1 MKNKKGISLIVLI
14 ITIIVVIILAATVIF
29 TITKNNPVNSAKE
42 AAFKQDVRN
51 FQEELNMYIS
61 NEYTTLHGMRDSKIN
76 TENIPAT
83 FDEMKSYIASYN
95 EKYDKKLGIEDDKIV
110 YFPKEVTEKEKK
122 WLEDLGIKPYGNDI
136 KEADDGI
143 FKWDEND
150 DTKIIGYNEKEFNE
164 YLSTNKGVLKIPEKC
179 KSIGQGAFSYCDNI
193 KSVIVPDS
201 VTSIEGSAFQRCY
214 NLESIKLPDTL
225 SDRIHT
231 WTFYMCTSL
240 KSITIPSGIDV
251 IDENAFCGCS
261 SLTNVI
267 MPNTLK
273 YIYFNAFSSCVSL
286 TEIDLPDSVTYLGWG
301 SFSNC
306 ENLEKVN
313 LGKNLT
319 TIGYQTFINCK
330 KLQNIQIPSSVT
342 SIGQDAFKNTKWYN
356 SKDGLIYIND
366 ILYRYKD
373 DNSSDTTID
382 IKEGTKSVST
392 CAFASCT
399 KIVNVTIPY
408 GIERISECMFL
419 WCDNLKNVS
428 IPDSVKKIDEFAFQG
443 CKSMTE
449 ITLPNSVTSIEN
461 GIFYDCSKLTSITF
475 KGTKEEWNG
484 ISKSNNWN
492 VGSSV
497 QKVICTD
504 GEIEI

>member
-76 TENIPAT
+76 TTNIPAT
-83 FDEMKSYIASYN
+83 FDEMKNYIASYN

-136 KEADDGI
+136 KEADEGI

-164 YLSTNKGVLKIPEKC
+164 YLSTNKGVLKIPERC
-179 KSIGQGAFSYCDNI
+179 KIIGDNSFSNCDNI

-201 VTSIEGSAFQRCY
+201 VTSIEGSVFQRCY

-231 WTFYMCTSL
+231 WTFYMCTNL
-240 KSITIPSGIDV
+240 KSITIPNGIEV
-251 IDENAFCGCS
+251 IDKEAFYGCS

-273 YIYFNAFSSCVSL
+273 SIYFQAFSSCVSL
-286 TEIDLPDSVTYLGWG
+286 TEINLSDSVTSLGWG

-319 TIGYQTFINCK
+319 TIGYKTFINCE

-342 SIGQDAFKNTKWYN
+342 SISQDAFENTKWYN
-356 SKDGLIYIND
+356 SKEGLIYIND

-373 DNSSDTTID
+373 DNLSDTIIE

-392 CAFASCT
+392 CAFTSCK

-408 GIERISECMFL
+408 GIERISEKMFL

-428 IPDSVKKIDEFAFQG
+428 IPDSVKKIDEYAFQG

-449 ITLPNSVTSIEN
+449 ITLPNSVTRIEN

-492 VGSSV
+492 TGSSV

>member
-61 NEYTTLHGMRDSKIN
+61 NEYTTLQGMRDSKIN
-76 TENIPAT
+76 TTNIPAT

-95 EKYDKKLGIEDDKIV
+95 EKYDKKLGVEDDKIV

-136 KEADDGI
+136 KEADEGI
-143 FKWDEND
+143 FVWDEND

-179 KSIGQGAFSYCDNI
+179 KSIGNNAFAYCDNI
-193 KSVIVPDS
+193 KSV
-201 VTSIEGSAFQRCY
+201 
-214 NLESIKLPDTL
+214 KLPDTL

-231 WTFYMCTSL
+231 YTFYMCTNL
-240 KSITIPSGIDV
+240 KSITIPNGIEV

-267 MPNTLK
+267 IPNTVES
-273 YIYFNAFSSCVSL
+273 IRFSAFSSCVSL
-286 TEIDLPDSVTYLGWG
+286 TEIDLPDSVMSLHWG
-301 SFSNC
+301 AFSNC

-319 TIGYQTFINCK
+319 TIGYEAFINCK

-342 SIGQDAFKNTKWYN
+342 SIGQYAFKDTKWYN
-356 SKDGLIYIND
+356 SKDGLIYVND
-366 ILYRYKD
+366 ILYRYRD
-373 DNSSDTTID
+373 DNLSDTTID

-392 CAFASCT
+392 CAFASCR

-408 GIERISECMFL
+408 GIERISEKMFL

-428 IPDSVKKIDEFAFQG
+428 IPDSVKRIDEYAFQG
-443 CKSMTE
+443 CESMTE
-449 ITLPNSVTSIEN
+449 ITLPNSITSIEN
-461 GIFYDCSKLTSITF
+461 SIFYDCSKLTSVTF
-475 KGTKEEWNG
+475 KGTKEEWNS
-484 ISKSNNWN
+484 ISKYNWN

>member
-29 TITKNNPVNSAKE
+29 TITKNNPVNGAKE

-150 DTKIIGYNEKEFNE
+150 DTKIIGRNNEAFNE

-214 NLESIKLPDTL
+214 NLENIKLPDTL

-366 ILYRYKD
+366 ILYRYRD
-373 DNSSDTTID
+373 DNLSDTTID

-392 CAFASCT
+392 CAFASCN

-408 GIERISECMFL
+408 GIERISERMFL

-449 ITLPNSVTSIEN
+449 ITLPNSVTRIED
-461 GIFYDCSKLTSITF
+461 GIFYDCSKFTSITF

>member
-61 NEYTTLHGMRDSKIN
+61 NEYTTLQGMRDRKIN
-76 TENIPAT
+76 TQNIPAT
-83 FDEMKSYIASYN
+83 FDEMKNYIASYN

-136 KEADDGI
+136 KEADEGI
-143 FKWDEND
+143 FVWDEND
-150 DTKIIGYNEKEFNE
+150 DTKIIGRNNEAFNE
-164 YLSTNKGVLKIPEKC
+164 YLSSNKGVLKIPEKC
-179 KSIGQGAFSYCDNI
+179 KSIGNNAFACCDNI

-201 VTSIEGSAFQRCY
+201 VKSIGESVFERCY

-231 WTFYMCTSL
+231 YTFYMCTSL
-240 KSITIPSGIDV
+240 KSITIPNGIEV
-251 IDENAFCGCS
+251 IDENAFNGCS

-267 MPNTLK
+267 IPNTVENIRFK
-273 YIYFNAFSSCVSL
+273 AFSSCDSL
-286 TEIDLPDSVTYLGWG
+286 TEINLPDSVTSINWQAFGR
-301 SFSNC
+301 C
-306 ENLEKVN
+306 KNLRKVN

-319 TIGYQTFINCK
+319 TIGSSAFENCET
-330 KLQNIQIPSSVT
+330 LEDIQIPSSVT
-342 SIGQDAFKNTKWYN
+342 SIGQDAFNNTKWYN

-366 ILYRYKD
+366 ILYRYRD
-373 DNSSDTTID
+373 DNLSDTTID

-392 CAFASCT
+392 GAFASCR

-408 GIERISECMFL
+408 GIERISERMFL

-428 IPDSVKKIDEFAFQG
+428 IPDSVKKIDEYAFQG

-449 ITLPNSVTSIEN
+449 ITLPNSVTRIED
-461 GIFYDCSKLTSITF
+461 GIFYNCSKLTSITF

-492 VGSSV
+492 LGSSV

>member
-61 NEYTTLHGMRDSKIN
+61 NEYTTLQGMRDSKIN
-76 TENIPAT
+76 TTNIPAT

-136 KEADDGI
+136 KEADEGI

-150 DTKIIGYNEKEFNE
+150 DTKIIGRNNEAFNE
-164 YLSTNKGVLKIPEKC
+164 YLSANKGVLKIPEKC
-179 KSIGQGAFSYCDNI
+179 KIIGEYSFSNCDNI

-201 VTSIEGSAFQRCY
+201 VTSIEGSVFKECP

-225 SDRIHT
+225 SDRIHKK
-231 WTFYMCTSL
+231 TFYMCTSL
-240 KSITIPSGIDV
+240 KSITIPNGIEV
-251 IDENAFCGCS
+251 IDEEAFNGCS
-261 SLTNVI
+261 SLTNVV
-267 MPNTLK
+267 MPNTLTH
-273 YIYFNAFSSCVSL
+273 IYFHAFSSCVSL
-286 TEIDLPDSVTYLGWG
+286 TEINLSDSVTSLGWG

-319 TIGYQTFINCK
+319 TIGYETFINCE

-342 SIGQDAFKNTKWYN
+342 SISQDAFKNTKWYN
-356 SKDGLIYIND
+356 SKDGLIYVND
-366 ILYRYKD
+366 ILYRYRD
-373 DNSSDTTID
+373 DNLSDTTID

-392 CAFASCT
+392 CAFASCK

-408 GIERISECMFL
+408 GIERISEKMFL

-428 IPDSVKKIDEFAFQG
+428 IPDSVKKIDEYAFQG

-461 GIFYDCSKLTSITF
+461 SIFYDCSKLTSVTF
-475 KGTKEEWNG
+475 KGTKEEWNS
-484 ISKSNNWN
+484 ISKYNWN
-492 VGSSV
+492 AGSSV

>member
-61 NEYTTLHGMRDSKIN
+61 NEYTTLQGMRDRKIN
-76 TENIPAT
+76 TQNIPAT
-83 FDEMKSYIASYN
+83 FDEMKNYIASYN

-136 KEADDGI
+136 KEADEGI
-143 FKWDEND
+143 FVWNEND
-150 DTKIIGYNEKEFNE
+150 DTKIIGYNENEFNE
-164 YLSTNKGVLKIPEKC
+164 YITKNNGILKIPEKC
-179 KSIGQGAFSYCDNI
+179 KTLGYDCFISCDNI
-193 KSVIVPDS
+193 ISVIIPNS
-201 VTSIEGSAFQRCY
+201 VTSIEKGVFSNCTKMESVKLPDNLGDRINKCVFFNCTS
-214 NLESIKLPDTL
+214 LESIQ
-225 SDRIHT
+225 
-231 WTFYMCTSL
+231 
-240 KSITIPSGIDV
+240 IPNGVEV
-251 IDENAFCGCS
+251 IDEEAFDSCS

-267 MPNTLK
+267 IPNTVENIRFK
-273 YIYFNAFSSCVSL
+273 AFSSCDSL
-286 TEIDLPDSVTYLGWG
+286 TEINLPDSVTSINWQAFGR
-301 SFSNC
+301 C
-306 ENLEKVN
+306 KNLRKVN

-319 TIGYQTFINCK
+319 TIGSSAFENCET
-330 KLQNIQIPSSVT
+330 LEDIQIPSSVT
-342 SIGQDAFKNTKWYN
+342 SIGQDAFNNTKWYN

-366 ILYRYKD
+366 ILYRYRD
-373 DNSSDTTID
+373 DNLSDTTID

-392 CAFASCT
+392 CAFASCN

-408 GIERISECMFL
+408 GIERISERMFL

-428 IPDSVKKIDEFAFQG
+428 IPDSVKKIDEYAFQG

-449 ITLPNSVTSIEN
+449 ITLPNSVTRIED
-461 GIFYDCSKLTSITF
+461 GIFYNCSKLTSVTF
-475 KGTKEEWNG
+475 KGTKEEWNS
-484 ISKSNNWN
+484 ISKYNWN
-492 VGSSV
+492 AGSSV

>member
-76 TENIPAT
+76 TTNIPAT
-83 FDEMKSYIASYN
+83 FDEMKNYIASYN

-136 KEADDGI
+136 KEADEGI
-143 FKWDEND
+143 FVWDEND
-150 DTKIIGYNEKEFNE
+150 DTKIIGRNNEVFNE
-164 YLSTNKGVLKIPEKC
+164 YLSSNKGVLKIPEKC
-179 KSIGQGAFSYCDNI
+179 KSIGNNAFAYCDNI

-201 VTSIEGSAFQRCY
+201 VKSIGESVFQRCY

-225 SDRIHT
+225 SDRIHM
-231 WTFYMCTSL
+231 WTFYMCTNL
-240 KSITIPSGIDV
+240 KSITIPNGIEV

-267 MPNTLK
+267 IPNTVK
-273 YIYFNAFSSCVSL
+273 NIRFKAFSSCDSL
-286 TEIDLPDSVTYLGWG
+286 TEIDLPDSVMSLHWG
-301 SFSNC
+301 AFSNC
-306 ENLEKVN
+306 KNLEKAN

-319 TIGYQTFINCK
+319 TIGASTFENCE

-392 CAFASCT
+392 CAFAYCT

-408 GIERISECMFL
+408 GIKRISERMFL
-419 WCDNLKNVS
+419 WCDSLKNVS
-428 IPDSVKKIDEFAFQG
+428 IPDSVKRIDEYAFQG

-461 GIFYDCSKLTSITF
+461 GIFYDCSKLTSVTF
-475 KGTKEEWNG
+475 KGTKEEWNS
-484 ISKSNNWN
+484 ISKYNWN
-492 VGSSV
+492 AGSSV
-497 QKVICTD
+497 QKVICSD
-504 GEIEI
+504 DEIEI

>member
-1 MKNKKGISLIVLI
+1 M
-14 ITIIVVIILAATVIF
+14 IILAAIIII
-29 TITKNNPVNSAKE
+29 TITKNNPVSSAKE
-42 AAFKQDVRN
+42 AAFKSDIRN
-51 FQEELNMYIS
+51 FQDSLAMYVGKQLVTDDYGNREKITVIDNLDDMDKYIS
-61 NEYTTLHGMRDSKIN
+61 G
-76 TENIPAT
+76 
-83 FDEMKSYIASYN
+83 YN
-95 EKYDKKLGIEDDKIV
+95 KKKYSEKLGIEDDELV
-110 YFPKEVTEKEKK
+110 YFPDKVTKDEKK
-122 WLEDLGIKPYGNDI
+122 WLDDLGIKPYGNDI
-136 KEADDGI
+136 KEADEGI

-150 DTKIIGYNEKEFNE
+150 DTKIIGRNNEAFNE
-164 YLSTNKGVLKIPEKC
+164 YLSSNKGVLKIPEKC
-179 KSIGQGAFSYCDNI
+179 KSIGHNAFAYCDNI

-201 VTSIEGSAFQRCY
+201 VTSIERSTFESCY

-231 WTFYMCTSL
+231 YTFYMCTNL
-240 KSITIPSGIDV
+240 KSITIPNGIEV
-251 IDENAFCGCS
+251 IDENAFNGCS

-267 MPNTLK
+267 IPNTVES
-273 YIYFNAFSSCVSL
+273 IRFSAFSSCVSL
-286 TEIDLPDSVTYLGWG
+286 TEIDLPDSVMSLHWG
-301 SFSNC
+301 AFSNC

-319 TIGYQTFINCK
+319 TIGYETFINCK

-342 SIGQDAFKNTKWYN
+342 SIGQDAFKDTKWYN
-356 SKDGLIYIND
+356 SKDGLIYVND
-366 ILYRYKD
+366 ILYRYRD
-373 DNSSDTTID
+373 DNLSDTTID

-392 CAFASCT
+392 GAFAACR

-408 GIERISECMFL
+408 GIERISEKMFL
-419 WCDNLKNVS
+419 WCYNLKNVS
-428 IPDSVKKIDEFAFQG
+428 IPDSVKEIDEHAFEG

-461 GIFYDCSKLTSITF
+461 GIFYDCSKLTSVTF
-475 KGTKEEWNG
+475 KGTKEEWNS
-484 ISKSNNWN
+484 ISKYNWN

>member
-61 NEYTTLHGMRDSKIN
+61 NEYTTLQGMRDRKIN
-76 TENIPAT
+76 TQNIPAT
-83 FDEMKSYIASYN
+83 FDEMKNYIASYN
-95 EKYDKKLGIEDDKIV
+95 EKYDKKLGIEDDKMV

-136 KEADDGI
+136 KEADEGI
-143 FKWDEND
+143 FVWDEND

-179 KSIGQGAFSYCDNI
+179 KSIDNNAFAYCDNI

-201 VTSIEGSAFQRCY
+201 VKSIGESVFERCY

-231 WTFYMCTSL
+231 YTFYMCTNL
-240 KSITIPSGIDV
+240 KSITIPNGIEV

-267 MPNTLK
+267 IPNTVK
-273 YIYFNAFSSCVSL
+273 YIRFHAFLSCDSL
-286 TEIDLPDSVTYLGWG
+286 TEINLPDSVTSLGWG

-319 TIGYQTFINCK
+319 TIGYKTFINCE
-330 KLQNIQIPSSVT
+330 KLQDIQIPSSIT

-356 SKDGLIYIND
+356 SKDGLIYVND
-366 ILYRYKD
+366 ILYRYRD
-373 DNSSDTTID
+373 DNLSDTTID

-392 CAFASCT
+392 CAFASCR

-408 GIERISECMFL
+408 GIERISEKMFL

-428 IPDSVKKIDEFAFQG
+428 IPDSVKEIDEHAFEG
-443 CKSMTE
+443 CESMTE

-461 GIFYDCSKLTSITF
+461 GIFYDCSKLTSVTF

-497 QKVICTD
+497 QKVICSD

>member
-29 TITKNNPVNSAKE
+29 VITKNNPVNSAKE
-42 AAFKQDVRN
+42 ATFKQDVRN

-61 NEYTTLHGMRDSKIN
+61 NEYTTLQGMRDSKIN
-76 TENIPAT
+76 TTNIPAT

-136 KEADDGI
+136 KEADEGI
-143 FKWDEND
+143 FVWDEND

-164 YLSTNKGVLKIPEKC
+164 YLSTNKGVLKIPERC
-179 KSIGQGAFSYCDNI
+179 KSIGNDAFSNCDNI

-201 VTSIEGSAFQRCY
+201 VKSIGRRAFQRCY

-225 SDRIHT
+225 SDRIHM

-267 MPNTLK
+267 IPDTVESIRFK
-273 YIYFNAFSSCVSL
+273 AFSSCVSL
-286 TEIDLPDSVTYLGWG
+286 TEINLPDSVTSINWS

-306 ENLEKVN
+306 ENLEKIN

-319 TIGYQTFINCK
+319 TIGSSAFENCK

-342 SIGQDAFKNTKWYN
+342 SIGQEAFKNTKWYN
-356 SKDGLIYIND
+356 SKEGLIYIND

-392 CAFASCT
+392 GAFASCT

-408 GIERISECMFL
+408 GIERISETMFL

-428 IPDSVKKIDEFAFQG
+428 IPDSVKKIDEYAFQG

-449 ITLPNSVTSIEN
+449 ITLPNSVTRIED
-461 GIFYDCSKLTSITF
+461 GIFYNCSKLTSITF

-484 ISKSNNWN
+484 ISKSNNWK

>member
-150 DTKIIGYNEKEFNE
+150 DTKIIGRNNEAFNE

-214 NLESIKLPDTL
+214 NLENIKLPDTL
-225 SDRIHT
+225 SDRIHM
-231 WTFYMCTSL
+231 WTFYMCTNL
-240 KSITIPSGIDV
+240 KSITIPNGIEV
-251 IDENAFCGCS
+251 MDENAFCGCS

-366 ILYRYKD
+366 ILYRYRD
-373 DNSSDTTID
+373 DNLSDTTID

-392 CAFASCT
+392 CAFASCN

-408 GIERISECMFL
+408 GIERISERMFL

-449 ITLPNSVTSIEN
+449 ITLPNSVTRIED
-461 GIFYDCSKLTSITF
+461 GIFYDCSKFTSITF

>member
-164 YLSTNKGVLKIPEKC
+164 YLSTNKGVLKIPERC
-179 KSIGQGAFSYCDNI
+179 KSIGNDAFSYCDNI

-201 VTSIEGSAFQRCY
+201 VKSIGRSAFQRCY

-225 SDRIHT
+225 SDRIHM
-231 WTFYMCTSL
+231 WTFYMCTNL
-240 KSITIPSGIDV
+240 KSITIPNGIEV

-261 SLTNVI
+261 SLTKVI

-286 TEIDLPDSVTYLGWG
+286 TEINLSDSVTDLGWQ
-301 SFSNC
+301 SFYNC
-306 ENLEKVN
+306 KNLEKVN

-319 TIGYQTFINCK
+319 TIGASTFENCE

-356 SKDGLIYIND
+356 SKDGLIYVND

-428 IPDSVKKIDEFAFQG
+428 IPDSVKKIDEYAFQG

-461 GIFYDCSKLTSITF
+461 GIFYNCSKFTSITF
-475 KGTKEEWNG
+475 KGTKEVWNG